1 MIMGMVLLASC
12 DHGSETRSL
21 ADDEPALDTVVFN
34 DLGRTLES
42 PKIRNYSFVPLETN
56 EDCLISEISAL
67 RCHGDR
73 FYILDK
79 YAAQKVFVFDSKGKF
94 LYKIDKTGR
103 GYGEYVEPNSFDVD
117 SGGRVYVQDLQSR
130 KMIVYQ
136 RDSAVTEVKT
146 RLPFIEFALTGDPDR
161 LFLYKTFKDGKLDR
175 LAGVYNMATSEAETG
190 SMPAD
195 PFYDGFDITF
205 NSVHWLYHSARS
217 VAFYKRFSSSIY
229 SFDRESANLAK
240 RLHIDTDYLPS
251 DGLLQRV
258 IKNKQLLHSPEE
270 GLFIKDITN
279 IFESDRY
286 FFFDV
291 HLNGANVKAFFDKE
305 KRAFSYYKSIA
316 KGVPSN
322 NVLYG
327 VTDKGSFIAAY
338 YPNFADKGEFL
349 KSLNVEEMNVEERKK
364 MESISIE
371 DNPLLLLI
379 DYE

>member
-1 MIMGMVLLASC
+1 MGMVFLASC
-12 DHGSETRSL
+12 DHGGETRLL
-21 ADDEPALDTVVFN
+21 ADDEPALDSVVFN

-117 SGGRVYVQDLQSR
+117 GGGRVYVQDLQSR
-130 KMIVYQ
+130 KIIVYE
-136 RDSAVTEVKT
+136 RDSAVTEVEM
-146 RLPFIEFALTGDPDR
+146 RLPFIEFALTGDRDR

-175 LAGVYNMATSEAETG
+175 LAGLYNITTSEAER
-190 SMPAD
+190 SSIPAD
-195 PFYDGFDITF
+195 PLYGGFDITF
-205 NSVHWLYHSARS
+205 NSVHWLCHSDRS
-217 VAFYKRFSSSIY
+217 VLFYKRFSSSIY
-229 SFDRESANLAK
+229 SFDRASVGLAK
-240 RLHIDTDYLPS
+240 RLHIDTDYIPS

-258 IKNKQLLHSPEE
+258 VENKRLLHSPEE

-279 IFESDRY
+279 IFENDRY

-291 HLNGANVKAFFDKE
+291 HLNGANVKAFLDKE
-305 KRAFSYYKSIA
+305 KKVFSYYRDIA
-316 KGVPSN
+316 KGIPSN

-327 VTDKGSFIAAY
+327 VTDKGSFVAVY
-338 YPNFADKGEFL
+338 YPNFADKDEFL
-349 KSLNVEEMNVEERKK
+349 KSLNVEEMNLKERKK
-364 MESISIE
+364 TESISIE